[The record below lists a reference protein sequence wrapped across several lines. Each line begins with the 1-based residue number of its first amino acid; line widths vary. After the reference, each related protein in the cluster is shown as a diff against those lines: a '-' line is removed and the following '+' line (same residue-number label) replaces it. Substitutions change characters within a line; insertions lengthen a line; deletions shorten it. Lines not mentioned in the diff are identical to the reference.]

1 MFDRVSDFHREAEEV
16 QYSTV
21 IDLLEGRDSKS
32 SYHDT
37 FFFYVRNKY
46 NGLILTT
53 SGDSTFS
60 LTFFSPQYYDCNKND
75 QRHEKH
81 CS

>member
-1 MFDRVSDFHREAEEV
+1 MFDTERQKKYSTV

-32 SYHDT
+32 SFHDN
-37 FFFYVRNKY
+37 FFFVFFYVRNKY

-60 LTFFSPQYYDCNKND
+60 LTFFSP
-75 QRHEKH
+75 
-81 CS
+81 